1 MHVSQNLA
9 ISSQQ
14 KKAQNN
20 CSANIMLWTHLAVH
34 TCVTR
39 FLFTEV
45 GGDALRNEGLMKVG
59 LYYLYALVFFRC
71 SEFRNNAA
79 LVVCAC
85 VQLFPGDEHMG
96 VGSQVR
102 ASRGRFTGLLTSV
115 SWVPISTTPRVAL
128 PTSEAESVFSQ
139 FLSFLVRSYPLLPQW
154 LLPLVAGSGWRAL
167 TEMRVESL

>member
-1 MHVSQNLA
+1 MHLSQNLA

-20 CSANIMLWTHLAVH
+20 CKHYVVDPSGHSHVCH
-34 TCVTR
+34 TC

-45 GGDALRNEGLMKVG
+45 GGDVLRNEDLMKVG

-71 SEFRNNAA
+71 FEFRTNAA

-102 ASRGRFTGLLTSV
+102 ASRGRFTGLLRSV
-115 SWVPISTTPRVAL
+115 SWVPISTTPWVTL
-128 PTSEAESVFSQ
+128 PTSEAESVFSR